1 MSKTIID
8 STPSPAR
15 IARSRWIGAIV
26 ALAIVAADQ
35 LIKLF
40 VTGPLALQARI
51 GDPIEIVSFFRLQYA
66 ENDGVSLGMLQAD
79 SEAMRWGLVALTAA
93 ISLGVVIWIFKE
105 KLRGDIIAL
114 AIILGGA
121 IGNIIDRVRLGY
133 VVDYADFHVGNFS
146 PFMIFNLA
154 DAAITIGV
162 LLLVARALLHD
173 RAKSKTIDPSHPPA
187 ASTGQG
193 E

>member
-1 MSKTIID
+1 MTD
-8 STPSPAR
+8 STPSLAR
-15 IARSRWIGAIV
+15 IRGSRWLGAVIT
-26 ALAIVAADQ
+26 LLLVAADQ
-35 LIKLF
+35 VIKLL
-40 VTGPLALQARI
+40 VTGPLALQSRI

-66 ENDGVSLGMLQAD
+66 ENYGVSLGMLQAD
-79 SEAMRWGLVALTAA
+79 SDAMRWGLVALTAA
-93 ISLGVVIWIFKE
+93 ISLGVVIWIFRE

-114 AIILGGA
+114 SIILGGA

-133 VVDYADFHVGNFS
+133 VIDYADFHVGNFS

-173 RAKSKTIDPSHPPA
+173 RMKSKSIATSHPPA
-187 ASTGQG
+187 ASTGPG